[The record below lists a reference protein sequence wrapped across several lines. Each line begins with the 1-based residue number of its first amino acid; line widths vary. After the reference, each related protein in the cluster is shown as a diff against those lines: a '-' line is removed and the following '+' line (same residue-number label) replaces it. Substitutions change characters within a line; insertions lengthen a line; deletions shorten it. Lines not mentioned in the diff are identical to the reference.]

1 MSMKHWL
8 LQGMYVL
15 SSCIFTASAAVPGA
29 GAVLFSDDFNTKEVF
44 AENWEIKGKT
54 YHKENSAYIPSGG
67 SLVMRAKLPDDFYLT
82 AKITLEK
89 KANPDPKKYGMAF
102 LQFGNFDCL
111 LRTDGMVCAIYP
123 NPSGKGLMGTS
134 VRIPDFQMGK
144 SYEVTVIGRRLE
156 KSDLYTAFLN
166 GKQIASVNVPLRKKD
181 VKFHFS
187 AAGCDFSVDD
197 FRLCRPAGENASPN
211 LIVNSSF
218 EHLQEGY
225 PLFFNTDTPRS
236 YTFNGPYEKYI
247 STLSIDTKEKVSGK
261 NSLKLVFD
269 KELCTRQGCFTS
281 STGVVVGQPV
291 TFSVWLKADR
301 DNLPVTLTIW
311 EVYAKWDRKKILL
324 TKDWKRY
331 ELTVPSASLPLF
343 RCGIIFNEPG
353 IVWMDDLQLELAD
366 KPSPY
371 KVSDL
376 DEVKF
381 SNDSVPALPAVP
393 PVIVK
398 KLKQSPVMDGNIDS
412 WIPDAAKFGPFY
424 VKANRPVNLTEA
436 YAACDDKNL
445 YIAVRARVKDL
456 AKVKTEKVSHDDF
469 KIFGHENI
477 EVLVDPGKSNQLY
490 CQLVTNASGSQTD
503 MGKGRNKNWNG
514 AWSAVAKPNPAKKS
528 IDYEIRIPFSD
539 LAGSSIAGDWGINL
553 GRNDTTTGELSS
565 IIPFHGDPDFHKVR
579 NFPVLRLPSDVL
591 KKYAFEAENSEF
603 RRADKNTQL
612 GCVLRNLSG
621 DSKKVVVSAL
631 WNGKEIASKSLTL
644 KTGDNACLLPL
655 NAAIPDSAEIQYV
668 LRGEKNEPLF
678 SQTLFTRTVSPI
690 AATTRYS
697 LYTPA
702 DKAANFRISASL
714 PDPEKYTYE
723 ITCGNAKAAGKAGAL
738 FEAALPLKDV
748 TEGIHEAKIRLVSPD
763 ARTVASTVV
772 LLKKLNLPEGAAR
785 INNFAGCLELNR
797 KNTLFFLPLLGT
809 SGGPYHPGVYARMAD
824 RLADSGFKHCMFV
837 FSRKHGFEK
846 VVEFCKEAKARGLAV
861 IAWNDDWYKTD
872 DEALVQKE
880 VKTLSDIGSVAAFMV
895 LDEPELRYKSEEAR
909 QYMLRMMKRIPNY
922 PVFMNNTMLGIPNR
936 YADYTSDI
944 LILDNYLTNQ
954 EGKTVIQEVMPCMDA
969 LVKASRASRN
979 QPCWFFLVGNNT
991 HNHYREP
998 TGAEQVAQTWGSI
1011 VSGATGLAYFL
1022 GMPNWPGNWKA
1033 YLELNREILALN
1045 DPLMSEEKTKDA
1057 TVSDKTLRFMTR
1069 KYNGFLYVFTVNTD
1083 PAPVATVS
1091 FTLPAEFKYADMAEV
1106 EFENRKIN
1114 VMDGRF
1120 TDSFPGYSRHIYKI
1134 RIK

>member
-1 MSMKHWL
+1 MSMKRWL

-15 SSCIFTASAAVPGA
+15 SSCFFTVSAAVPGA
-29 GAVLFSDDFNTKEVF
+29 GAVLFSDDFSTKEVF

-54 YHKENSAYIPSGG
+54 YHKEKSAYVPLGG
-67 SLVMRAKLPDDFYLT
+67 SVIMRAKLPGDFYLT

-89 KANPDPKKYGMAF
+89 KATPDPKKYGMAF

-111 LRTDGMVCAIYP
+111 LRTDGMFCAIYP

-134 VRIPDFQMGK
+134 VNIPDFQMGK
-144 SYEVTVIGRRLE
+144 TYEVTVIGRRLE
-156 KSDLYTAFLN
+156 KSDLYTAFLD
-166 GKQIASVNVPLRKKD
+166 GKQIASVNVPLRKEE
-181 VKFHFS
+181 VKFHFV
-187 AAGCDFSVDD
+187 AANCDFSVND
-197 FRLCRPAGENASPN
+197 FRLCRPASENASPN

-225 PLFFNTDTPRS
+225 PLFYNTDTPRVFT
-236 YTFNGPYEKYI
+236 YNGPYEKYI
-247 STLSIDTKEKVSGK
+247 GTYSIDTAEKVSGK

-269 KELCTRQGCFTS
+269 KELCTRQGCFTY

-301 DNLPVTLTIW
+301 EGLPVTLTLW
-311 EVYAKWDRKKILL
+311 EVYTKWDRREVRL

-331 ELTVPSASLPLF
+331 ELTVPSAAQPLF
-343 RCGIIFNEPG
+343 RCGIIFNAPG
-353 IVWMDDLQLELAD
+353 TVWMDDLQLELAG
-366 KPSPY
+366 KPSSY

-376 DEVKF
+376 DAVKF
-381 SNDSVPALPAVP
+381 SSDSVPALPAVP
-393 PVIVK
+393 PVVVK
-398 KLKQSPVMDGNIDS
+398 KLKKSPAMDGNIDS
-412 WIPDAAKFGPFY
+412 WISEAAKFGPFY
-424 VKANRPVNLTEA
+424 VKTKRPVDPTDA

-445 YIAVRARVKDL
+445 YIAVRAHVKDL
-456 AKVKTEKVSHDDF
+456 SKVRTEKVGHDDF
-469 KIFGHENI
+469 KIFGHENL
-477 EVLVDPGKSNQLY
+477 EVLIDPGKSNQFY
-490 CQLVTNASGSQTD
+490 CQLVTDASGSQTD

-514 AWSAVAKPNPAKKS
+514 KWFAVAKPNPGQKS

-553 GRNDTTTGELSS
+553 GRNDTVTGELSS
-565 IIPFHGDPDFHKVR
+565 IIPFQGDPDFHKVR

-591 KKYAFEAENSEF
+591 KRYAFEAANSEF
-603 RRADKNTQL
+603 RRADRNTQL
-612 GCVLRNLSG
+612 ACVLRNLSG
-621 DSKKVVVSAL
+621 DSRKVVVSAL
-631 WNGKEIASKSLTL
+631 WNGTEIASKTLTL
-644 KTGDNACLLPL
+644 KMGDNACLLPL
-655 NAAIPDSAEIQYV
+655 NAAVPDSAEIEYA
-668 LRGEKNEPLF
+668 LRDEKNEPLF

-697 LYTPA
+697 LYTPK
-702 DKAANFRISASL
+702 DKEAIFRISASL

-723 ITCGNAKAAGKAGAL
+723 ITCGNAKAAGKAGTL
-738 FEAALPLKDV
+738 FEAALPLKEV
-748 TEGIHEAKIRLVSPD
+748 AEGIHEAKIRLIAPD
-763 ARTVASTVV
+763 GKTVASAVV
-772 LLKKLNLPEGAAR
+772 PLKKMDLPAGAAR
-785 INNFAGCLELNR
+785 INNFAGCLELNG
-797 KNTLFFLPLLGT
+797 KNTLFFMPLLGT
-809 SGGPYHPGVYARMAD
+809 SGGPSQPGHFARMAD
-824 RLADSGFKHCMFV
+824 RLADSGFKQCMFV
-837 FSRKHGFEK
+837 FNRKHGFEK
-846 VVEFCKEAKARGLAV
+846 AVDFCREAKARGLAV

-895 LDEPELRYKSEEAR
+895 LDEPDLRYKSEETR

-936 YADYTSDI
+936 YADYTTDI
-944 LILDNYLTNQ
+944 LMLDDYLTNQ
-954 EGKTVIQEVMPCMDA
+954 ENKTVLNHVMPPMDA
-969 LVKASRASRN
+969 IVKASRSSRN

-998 TGAEQVAQTWGSI
+998 TGAEQTAQTWGC
-1011 VSGATGLAYFL
+1011 VVTGATGLAYFL

-1069 KYNGFLYVFTVNTD
+1069 KYNGFLYVFAVNTD
-1083 PAPVATVS
+1083 PAPVANVS
-1091 FTLPAEFKYADMAEV
+1091 FALPAEFKYADSAEV
-1106 EFENRKIN
+1106 EFENRKVD

-1134 RIK
+1134 RIR